1 MIAGPMQAR
10 GRVIETHGDVADVRV
25 AVAPSCHGCRAR
37 AVCADRGGQVIR
49 IVAPANTAVGDPVLL
64 ELDQANFALG
74 AAIGYLLPALTLL
87 LGAAVSSL
95 AGDTAAPLGAAIGLS
110 TGLLLVRLLHRRL
123 LADRLQPTA
132 SLPCPSQSVS
142 GEKP

>member
-1 MIAGPMQAR
+1 MIAGPLQAR
-10 GRVIETHGDVADVRV
+10 GRVIEVHGDEANVRI
-25 AVAPSCHGCRAR
+25 AAASSCQGCRAR
-37 AVCADRGGQVIR
+37 ALCTDGGEQVIR
-49 IVAPANTAVGDPVLL
+49 IAAPANTSVDDPVLL

-74 AAIGYLLPALTLL
+74 VAIGYLLPALTLL
-87 LGAAVSSL
+87 LGAAVASL
-95 AGDTAAPLGAAIGLS
+95 AGDTAAALGAAVGLS

-132 SLPCPSQSVS
+132 SLTCPSQSVS